1 MAKQTALAQKFAEV
15 ATNRYASSVPEDQ
28 ARSAIEQ
35 EAQRNA
41 IVETVVN
48 RLRSEDPMLDRILK
62 PLVDW

>member
-41 IVETVVN
+41 IVEAVVN
-48 RLRSEDPMLDRILK
+48 RLRSEDPMLDRILR

>member
-1 MAKQTALAQKFAEV
+1 MAKQTALAQKFADV

-41 IVETVVN
+41 IVEAVVN
-48 RLRSEDPMLDRILK
+48 RLRSEDPMLDRILQ